1 MSQPKGID
9 FFPSRWPIMCAVMN
23 GVSDLSL
30 ALAVHEAGAMPSLMV
45 NGEHRIEKLGSVL
58 REFVK
63 SVGHANLVLSLNYY
77 DLVNID
83 IVKLVRQYRVSHV
96 ELLGSLDSLEIT
108 SQQEFDHVMS
118 EPLVRNGLKFV
129 QSTTKIMI
137 RIFSPTQARSQL
149 QAYALKGSDSGG
161 FTGNLSVSELFVQQQ
176 QLTPGMKLI
185 PYGGIGTAK
194 QVAEYIRRGAAA
206 VAVGTLFAA
215 TKESCLAESVKQ
227 QMILSSSTALTKFTT
242 SQQALVL
249 GTHSEVVADITSNRQ
264 ASLESG
270 IAGQGGLI
278 YAGKSI
284 DYVTKTRSVQEVVDD
299 LTSEL

>member
-83 IVKLVRQYRVSHV
+83 IVKLVRQYKVSHV
-96 ELLGSLDSLEIT
+96 ELLGMT

-249 GTHSEVVADITSNRQ
+249 GPHSEVVADITPNRQ

-284 DYVTKTRSVQEVVDD
+284 DYVTKTRSVQEVVDY

>member
-1 MSQPKGID
+1 
-9 FFPSRWPIMCAVMN
+9 MN
-23 GVSDLSL
+23 QVSDLSL

-45 NGEHRIEKLGSVL
+45 NGEHRVEKISSALS
-58 REFVK
+58 EFVK

-83 IVKLVRQYRVSHV
+83 IVKLVRQYKVSHV
-96 ELLGSLDSLEIT
+96 ELLGALDSLQMT
-108 SQQEFDHVMS
+108 TRQEFDHVMS
-118 EPLVRNGLKFV
+118 DSLFRNGLKFI
-129 QSTTKIMI
+129 QSTTKTMI
-137 RIFSPTQARSQL
+137 RIFSPTDAQSQL

-161 FTGNLSVSELFVQQQ
+161 FTGNLSVSELFARQH

-194 QVAEYIRRGAAA
+194 QVADYIQQGAAA

-227 QMILSSSTALTKFTT
+227 QMILSSSTDLTKFTT
-242 SQQALVL
+242 LQQALVL
-249 GTHSEVVADITSNRQ
+249 GSHSEVVADTTPNRQ
-264 ASLESG
+264 SSLDSG
-270 IAGQGGLI
+270 VAGQGGLI

-284 DYVTKTRSVQEVVDD
+284 DYVTKIRSVQEVVDY
-299 LTSEL
+299 LSSEL

>member
-1 MSQPKGID
+1 
-9 FFPSRWPIMCAVMN
+9 MN

-83 IVKLVRQYRVSHV
+83 IVKLVRQYKVSHV
-96 ELLGSLDSLEIT
+96 ELLGMT

-249 GTHSEVVADITSNRQ
+249 GPHSEVVADITPNRQ

-284 DYVTKTRSVQEVVDD
+284 DYVTKTRSVQEVVDY

>member
-1 MSQPKGID
+1 
-9 FFPSRWPIMCAVMN
+9 MN
-23 GVSDLSL
+23 QVSDLSL

-45 NGEHRIEKLGSVL
+45 NGEHRAEKISSALS
-58 REFVK
+58 EFVK

-83 IVKLVRQYRVSHV
+83 IVKLVRQYKVSHV
-96 ELLGSLDSLEIT
+96 ELLGALDSLQMT
-108 SQQEFDHVMS
+108 TRQEFDHVMS
-118 EPLVRNGLKFV
+118 DSLFRNGLKFI
-129 QSTTKIMI
+129 QSTTKTMI
-137 RIFSPTQARSQL
+137 RIFSPTEAQSQL

-161 FTGNLSVSELFVQQQ
+161 FTGNLSVSELFARQR

-194 QVAEYIRRGAAA
+194 QVADYIQQGAAA

-215 TKESCLAESVKQ
+215 TKESCLAQSVKQ
-227 QMILSSSTALTKFTT
+227 QMISSSSTDLTKFTT

-249 GTHSEVVADITSNRQ
+249 GPHSEVVADITPNRQ
-264 ASLESG
+264 ASLNSG
-270 IAGQGGLI
+270 VAGQGGLI

-284 DYVTKTRSVQEVVDD
+284 DYVTKIRSVQEVVDY
-299 LTSEL
+299 LSSEL